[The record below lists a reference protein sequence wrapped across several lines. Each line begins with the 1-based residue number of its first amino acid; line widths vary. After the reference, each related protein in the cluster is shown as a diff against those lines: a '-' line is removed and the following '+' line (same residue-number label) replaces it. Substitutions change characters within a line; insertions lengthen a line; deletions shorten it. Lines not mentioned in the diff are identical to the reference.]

1 MVENKII
8 SNWLKKKNWN
18 LYEHQK
24 KIIHDISK
32 GSNVLLISPTGT
44 GKTLSAFFPSI
55 IDLSNKSLNLNIL
68 HTLYIS
74 PLKSLTYNIEK
85 NIIDTIKDI
94 SLNISIASR
103 TGDTSFEKKK
113 KQLLNPPN
121 ILMTTI
127 ESFAILMSEKNS
139 KNFFRNLKFVI
150 IDEIH
155 SLINT
160 KRGELLTLNLTR
172 LNNFNINQKILLSA
186 TISENIDSKKYF
198 CSENI
203 KIIKSNIKKQPVI
216 KILGEHLNIP
226 WSGHN
231 ATFAIKDIYKII
243 KKNVSI
249 IYVNTRAQAELLFQ
263 SLWAFNSENLKIALH
278 HGSLEK
284 KIRMNVES
292 KMINNELDCVIA
304 TSSLE
309 LGIDWSNI
317 KVVIQIGAPK
327 GITRLLQ
334 RIGRSNHNL
343 KSNSVAYLV
352 PTNRFEFLECKAAI
366 TAIKKNEIEE
376 ISTTYGSMDVLAQHI
391 IGIAC
396 SSEININKLYDE
408 ILSTWPYRKY
418 KKEKIQKIIS
428 FLENGGYS
436 LEKYDQFKKLKK
448 TKNGNYVI
456 SSEKFIRQYKMNVGT
471 IIEGQMLEVKL
482 KNKKL
487 GKIEE
492 WFVQKLESGDTF
504 IFGGEVLKFN
514 SISMNIVKVEKI
526 KDKRPKIPSYAGG
539 KMPIST
545 KLADKVINIIN
556 NEKEWQTFPKL
567 IIEWLKL
574 QKKRSKLPKSNELL
588 IEFFPYKEKKIK
600 QYYYLF
606 YTFQGYNVNNTL
618 GFVLS
623 NRIRKLGIK
632 PLGFVCTDYVLA
644 IWVDKEIENLDL
656 LFELNS
662 FKNSINKWL
671 ENSSLYKRNFNKVAI
686 ISGLINKG
694 FPNQPKRLNQM
705 SINSELILKV
715 LNKYEKKHILIEA
728 TIEESKKDLIELNR
742 LEIYLKKISSKIKL
756 KKLKKPS
763 PLSIPLMLQ
772 INNEVF
778 DHRIVDEYYLK
789 TFENDLL
796 NEVGIS

>member
-1 MVENKII
+1 
-8 SNWLKKKNWN
+8 
-18 LYEHQK
+18 
-24 KIIHDISK
+24 
-32 GSNVLLISPTGT
+32 
-44 GKTLSAFFPSI
+44 
-55 IDLSNKSLNLNIL
+55 
-68 HTLYIS
+68 
-74 PLKSLTYNIEK
+74 
-85 NIIDTIKDI
+85 
-94 SLNISIASR
+94 
-103 TGDTSFEKKK
+103 
-113 KQLLNPPN
+113 
-121 ILMTTI
+121 
-127 ESFAILMSEKNS
+127 
-139 KNFFRNLKFVI
+139 
-150 IDEIH
+150 
-155 SLINT
+155 
-160 KRGELLTLNLTR
+160 
-172 LNNFNINQKILLSA
+172 
-186 TISENIDSKKYF
+186 
-198 CSENI
+198 
-203 KIIKSNIKKQPVI
+203 
-216 KILGEHLNIP
+216 
-226 WSGHN
+226 
-231 ATFAIKDIYKII
+231 
-243 KKNVSI
+243 
-249 IYVNTRAQAELLFQ
+249 
-263 SLWAFNSENLKIALH
+263 
-278 HGSLEK
+278 
-284 KIRMNVES
+284 
-292 KMINNELDCVIA
+292 MINNELDCVIA